1 MELTSLIFFFLIII
15 PSAIIHEYFHG
26 VVAFALG
33 DPTAKNAGRLT
44 LNPLAHID
52 PMGTI
57 FLPMM
62 LYFASGGGFVFAY
75 AKPVPVNPL
84 FLRHRHGEA
93 LVALAGPLS
102 NFATAAALAVAVRF
116 LPVGNFSGILSLI
129 VYANILL
136 AVFNLLPI
144 PPLDGSKILFQFFP
158 SSWLPARIMLEQFGF
173 FILILFL
180 VAGFHWLSPVIFGLF
195 RLLVG
200 EGSVGLGI

>member
-1 MELTSLIFFFLIII
+1 MEFASLVFFFLIII

-33 DPTAKNAGRLT
+33 DPTAKLAGRLT

-57 FLPMM
+57 FLPAM
-62 LYFASGGGFVFAY
+62 LFLASGGGFVFAY
-75 AKPVPVNPL
+75 AKPVPINPL

-93 LVALAGPLS
+93 LVALAGPIA
-102 NFATAAALAVAVRF
+102 NFATAAVLAIVIRL
-116 LPVGNFSGILSLI
+116 LPMGNFTAILSLI

-158 SSWLPARIMLEQFGF
+158 TSWLPARIMLEQFGF

-180 VAGFHWLSPVIFGLF
+180 VAGFHWLSPIILGLF

-200 EGSVGLGI
+200 DGNVGLGI

>member
-1 MELTSLIFFFLIII
+1 MEFASLVFFFLIII

-33 DPTAKNAGRLT
+33 DPTAKLAGRLT

-57 FLPMM
+57 FLPAM
-62 LYFASGGGFVFAY
+62 LFLASGGGFVFAY
-75 AKPVPVNPL
+75 AKPVPINPL

-93 LVALAGPLS
+93 LVALAGPIA
-102 NFATAAALAVAVRF
+102 NFATAAVLAIVIRL
-116 LPVGNFSGILSLI
+116 LPMGNFTAILSLI

-158 SSWLPARIMLEQFGF
+158 TSWLPARIMLEQFGF

-180 VAGFHWLSPVIFGLF
+180 VAGFHWLSPIILGLF
-195 RLLVG
+195 RFLVG
-200 EGSVGLGI
+200 EGVAGFGI